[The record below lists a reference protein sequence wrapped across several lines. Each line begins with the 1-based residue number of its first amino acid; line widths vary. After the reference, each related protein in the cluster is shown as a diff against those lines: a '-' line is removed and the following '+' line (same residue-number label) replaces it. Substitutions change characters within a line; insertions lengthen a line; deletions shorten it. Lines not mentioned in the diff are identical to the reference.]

1 MKIFFYV
8 WILMA
13 SYVTIHAQTLNLRD
27 RQTNEP
33 IRMAAIV
40 SDALRLNTTTN
51 ANGLADIS
59 GFAGASR
66 IEIRMLGYS
75 TFVTS
80 FLELASQN
88 FIVFLTPSTT
98 NMDEVVISATRWSQR
113 SGDVPA
119 RISQISAKEVA
130 LYNPQTAADVL
141 GATGEVFVQKSQQG
155 GGSPMIR
162 GFAANRLLYSI
173 DGIRMNTAIFRAGNL
188 QNVISLDPLAIENTE
203 VLFGPSSIIYGSDAI
218 GGVMSFQTLTPQFS
232 VPKNVHTSGKS
243 VSRFSSANEEITQ
256 HFDVNVGGKK
266 WASISSFTYS
276 KYGDLKMGK
285 NGPDSYLK
293 KFYVVR
299 IDNVDRV
306 VENSN
311 PLIQNPSGYSQIN
324 LMQKLRYSL
333 NEKWD
338 IQFGLHYSETSA
350 YSRYDRLIETTNGLP
365 TSAVWQYG
373 PQIWRMNN
381 LILTHK
387 KGNFAYDQMTARL
400 AEQYFEES
408 RIDRRFTHHRLRTN
422 LEQVRAYSGNLDF
435 EKGFGSYRLFYG
447 TEYVLNLVTS
457 IGTAVDLRSGTPI
470 AVPDRYPKSNWKSY
484 GVYANMQYVA
494 SERFLA
500 QAGVRVNAFNLKS
513 DFTRHLSFFPFDF
526 TTSSLKNAATTGS
539 IGVIFRPDETT
550 KIRVNASTGF
560 RAPNVDDLGKLFDF
574 GTGEVV
580 VPNTRLNAEY
590 AYNAELG
597 MWKSFYDVV
606 QLDITGFYTYLDQ
619 AMVRRPFTV
628 NGQESIIFNGQPSKV
643 YAIQNAAYGT
653 VYGFNAAL
661 DIQLPA
667 DFRLTSLYNYQF
679 GEEEMDNGTLNRS
692 RHAAPAFGITRLS
705 FRHENLTM
713 ELNTAYSAEV
723 SYPNLNEEERL
734 KPAIYATD
742 KNGKPYAP
750 AWQTFNLKAMYQF
763 HPNLAISAGVEN
775 ITDQRYRPYSSGLV
789 APGRN
794 VILSLRTLF

>member
-1 MKIFFYV
+1 
-8 WILMA
+8 MA
-13 SYVTIHAQTLNLRD
+13 SWVTIHAQTLSLRD

-33 IRMAAIV
+33 IRMATIV
-40 SDALRLNTTTN
+40 SDAPRLSTTTN
-51 ANGLADIS
+51 TKGLADIS
-59 GFAGASR
+59 GFSGASR
-66 IEIRMLGYS
+66 IEIRMMGYS
-75 TFVTS
+75 TFVAS
-80 FLELASQN
+80 FLELSSQD

-98 NMDEVVISATRWSQR
+98 NMDEVVISATRWRQR

-173 DGIRMNTAIFRAGNL
+173 DGIRMNAAIFRAGNL
-188 QNVISLDPLAIENTE
+188 QNVISLDPFAIENTE
-203 VLFGPSSIIYGSDAI
+203 VYFGPSSIIYGSDAI
-218 GGVMSFQTLTPQFS
+218 GGVMSFQTLIPQLS
-232 VPKNVHTSGKS
+232 TSKNVHTSGKS

-256 HFDVNVGGKK
+256 HFNANVGGKK
-266 WASISSFTYS
+266 WASLTSLTYS

-285 NGPDSYLK
+285 KGPESYLK
-293 KFYVVR
+293 KFYVQR
-299 IDNVDRV
+299 IDQVDRM
-306 VENSN
+306 VENPN

-324 LMQKLRYSL
+324 LMQKLRYSP

-338 IQFGLHYSETSA
+338 VQFGLHYAETSD

-373 PQIWRMNN
+373 PQIWRMEN
-381 LILTHK
+381 LILSHK
-387 KGNFAYDQMTARL
+387 KGNFAYDQMTTRL
-400 AEQYFEES
+400 AAQYFEES

-422 LEQVRAYSGNLDF
+422 LEQVQAYSGNLDF
-435 EKGFGSYRLFYG
+435 EKHFQPYRLFYG
-447 TEYVLNLVTS
+447 AEYVLNLVTS
-457 IGTAVDLRSGTPI
+457 TGTAVDVRSGAPI
-470 AVPDRYPKSNWKSY
+470 AVPDRYPKSDWKSY
-484 GVYANMQYVA
+484 AVYANMQYAA

-500 QAGVRVNAFNLKS
+500 QAGLRVNAFNLNS

-526 TTSSLKNAATTGS
+526 TTTSLRNAATTAS
-539 IGVIFRPDETT
+539 LGVVFRPNETT
-550 KIRVNASTGF
+550 KINANGSTGF

-580 VPNTRLNAEY
+580 VPNSRLNAEY
-590 AYNAELG
+590 AYNGELSF
-597 MWKSFYDVV
+597 WKSFQDVV
-606 QLDITGFYTYLDQ
+606 KLNITGFYTYLDQ

-628 NGQESIIFNGQPSKV
+628 NGHETIIFNGQPSKV

-653 VYGFNAAL
+653 VLGCSAAL
-661 DIQLPA
+661 EIQLPSNL
-667 DFRLTSLYNYQF
+667 RLTSHYNYQF
-679 GEEEMDNGTLNRS
+679 GKEEMDNGILSRS
-692 RHAAPAFGITRLS
+692 RHAAPAFGISRLS
-705 FRHENLTM
+705 FSHENLTM

-723 SYPNLNEEERL
+723 SYQNLNEEERL

-742 KNGKPYAP
+742 KNGKPYSP
-750 AWQTFNLKAMYQF
+750 AWQVFNFKAMYQF
-763 HPNLAISAGVEN
+763 HPNLAVTAGVEN

-794 VILSLRTLF
+794 VIFSLRALF